1 MAIHDFVDVEM
12 VKSISILGIF
22 RRKIWLEPC
31 RCERKKELKDNYK
44 IYGFSSW
51 KTAGADFWVKNT
63 RGREYLGRKIKKL
76 ILDLL
81 IFEML
86 Y

>member
-22 RRKIWLEPC
+22 RRKIWPEPC
-31 RCERKKELKDNYK
+31 RCERKKELKDHYK

-63 RGREYLGRKIKKL
+63 RGREYLGRKIKNL
-76 ILDLL
+76 ILDLV